1 MSIDSDQ
8 RKRRGAP
15 ETLPVSHFDKFLT
28 TPKKAKTSDDGF
40 DNLEVDQIGKRV
52 SKLGKCGISF
62 RVMVVSIE
70 GMCL

>member
-1 MSIDSDQ
+1 MWVPYLAMSIDSDQ

-52 SKLGKCGISF
+52 SKLDFLVTSQYH
-62 RVMVVSIE
+62 
-70 GMCL
+70 